1 VRRERSV
8 LVRQQAQFGALNLP
22 TQAQPKDIAAYEQQ
36 KGQLLT
42 HVQEQQKKLEQLK
55 SERKAAPKHLTLKE
69 LPELERFSQLRT
81 AQKHFVDTIH
91 LIAYRA
97 ETALVALVREKLAR
111 SDDGRALVRQIFG
124 STVDLCPNLPDKTL
138 TVRLHRLSTKPHDE
152 ALEHLCAE
160 LTATET
166 VYPGTDLR
174 LIFEPVGAN
183 PIPRDQES

>member
-1 VRRERSV
+1 MALSHFLKPRWWSIRPGEGKTKRCAGSGRCWFVNRPNS
-8 LVRQQAQFGALNLP
+8 GALNLP

-111 SDDGRALVRQIFG
+111 SDDG
-124 STVDLCPNLPDKTL
+124 
-138 TVRLHRLSTKPHDE
+138 
-152 ALEHLCAE
+152 
-160 LTATET
+160 
-166 VYPGTDLR
+166 
-174 LIFEPVGAN
+174 
-183 PIPRDQES
+183 